1 LLDDVRNE
9 VHDIIVHFWVD
20 LLLLFLDDASRAYHF
35 CFREQIL
42 EAFGNQIERKVIRT
56 LNFLDDLEIVFR
68 RLDLLV
74 DQLSARD

>member
-1 LLDDVRNE
+1 
-9 VHDIIVHFWVD
+9 
-20 LLLLFLDDASRAYHF
+20 LLLFLDDASRAYNL
-35 CFREQIL
+35 CFRKQIL